1 MHLMYDLTIIGAGV
15 AGLTAAIYAARAGL
29 DFVVL
34 EQDGWGGGQIS
45 SAHLVENYPGLPGI
59 SGADLGEAVR
69 EQAEKLGAKIELGTV
84 ERIEIRKQVKTQE
97 SKGAESE
104 TAEDSGPAEPY
115 FELILEDGETVNARS
130 VIAATGANP
139 RRLGV
144 IGEEHLL
151 GRGVS
156 YCAICDGAF
165 YADREVFVI
174 GGGDTAVED
183 AIYLSGI
190 CKSVTLVHR
199 RDTFRAPK
207 TRVDML
213 RTLPNV
219 TIRCKE
225 TLQAVIGAEHVC
237 GVELNSAEGI
247 RYYNADAVFV
257 AVGTEPVTSY
267 LKGLPLKL
275 QDGYVSAD
283 ETCRTAVDG
292 LFAAGDIRKKPLRQA
307 VTAAADGANAAT
319 GVIEYL

>member
-1 MHLMYDLTIIGAGV
+1 MYDLTIIGAGM

-29 DFVVL
+29 DFIVL

-45 SAHLVENYPGLPGI
+45 SAHAVENYPGLPGI
-59 SGADLGEAVR
+59 SGADLGEAVK
-69 EQAEKLGAKIELGTV
+69 EQAEKLGAKVELGTV
-84 ERIEIRKQVKTQE
+84 ERVEVRKQDRMQE
-97 SKGAESE
+97 TGEAESRI
-104 TAEDSGPAEPY
+104 AECVEPSEQY
-115 FELILEDGETVNARS
+115 FELVLDDGEILKTRA

-144 IGEEHLL
+144 VGEEHLL

-165 YADREVFVI
+165 YADRDVFVI

-183 AIYLSGI
+183 AIYLAGI

-199 RDTFRAPK
+199 RDIFRAPK
-207 TRVDML
+207 TRLDKL
-213 RTLPNV
+213 KALPNV

-225 TLQAVIGAEHVC
+225 TLHAIVGGEHVS
-237 GVELNSAEGI
+237 GVELNSAEGV
-247 RYYNADAVFV
+247 RYYDTDAVFV

-267 LKGLPLKL
+267 LKGLPLEFK
-275 QDGYVSAD
+275 DDYVAAD
-283 ETCRTAVDG
+283 ETCKTAVDG
-292 LFAAGDIRKKPLRQA
+292 LYVAGDIRKKPLRQA

-319 GVIEYL
+319 GVIEYIQGK